1 MELLL
6 SSSSDARHVLSVE
19 KGPLSG
25 QYFRVQY
32 HVCINPTCQC
42 EHLGMQCVSAAN
54 SPSESRSSAPIILD
68 MDLRR
73 RVIANL
79 KELKADRTAFSM
91 AKAIEDE
98 ITEAQ
103 WTELRGLYVAEKR
116 QQTERADLD
125 QVEVQFPPEV
135 LDGNGSMVGY
145 YELFPYAQPIAAAL
159 DATPWILDDQYCVS
173 PTCRCQDVSLAF
185 LQGHSAPALD
195 AVYNDE
201 EITIRYAYDKGVITE
216 SHSTTASGP
225 SAQDL
230 LRLMKAAQPDLDTVF
245 AERHALLRRLFR
257 RAIAEP
263 RPRAPVKK
271 PGRNEACP
279 CGSGKKYKRCCGM
292 N

>member
-6 SSSSDARHVLSVE
+6 SSSSDARHGLSVE
-19 KGPLSG
+19 KGPLAG

-32 HVCINPTCQC
+32 RACINPTCQC

-54 SPSESRSSAPIILD
+54 SPSESRPSEPMILD
-68 MDLRR
+68 LDLHR
-73 RVIANL
+73 RVIANR
-79 KELKADRTAFSM
+79 KELKADRTAFSL
-91 AKAIEDE
+91 AQAIEEE

-116 QQTERADLD
+116 RQTEQADLD

-135 LDGNGSMVGY
+135 LDGDGSMVGY
-145 YELFPYAQPIAAAL
+145 YELFPYAQPIAATL

-173 PTCRCQDVSLAF
+173 PTCRCQDVSVAF

-195 AVYNDE
+195 AVCNNE
-201 EITIRYAYDKGVITE
+201 EITIRYAYGKGVITK
-216 SHSTTASGP
+216 SQAAKASAP
-225 SAQDL
+225 SGQDL
-230 LRLMKAAQPDLDTVF
+230 LRLMKEAQPDLDKVF

-257 RAIAEP
+257 RAIAET
-263 RPRAPVKK
+263 RPNMPIKK
-271 PGRNEACP
+271 PGRNEPCP
-279 CGSGKKYKRCCGM
+279 CGSGEKYKRCCGT